1 MNALQ
6 ELELQELEGVELNEE
21 TKERFKIEDIDQLN
35 WAFRKINALKGE
47 LDKKRELAAA
57 EIERITMWINEEKKP
72 IEDSINYFEFL
83 IKEYHLKQLEENPKA
98 KTLTTPYGKSE
109 SRASKSQPKLT
120 DKETALNFVK
130 ENNLDEFIK
139 EDINWGEFKKSLS
152 VANIDDHQVVVDENG
167 QAVPGIEVEPAS
179 VNFKVKV
186 D

>member
-6 ELELQELEGVELNEE
+6 ELELRELEGVELTEE
-21 TKERFKIEDIDQLN
+21 SKERFKIEDIDQLN

-109 SRASKSQPKLT
+109 SRAFKEEPKLVNN
-120 DKETALNFVK
+120 EAALKFVK
-130 ENNLDEFIK
+130 ENNLTEFIK
-139 EDINWGEFKKSLS
+139 EEVKWGDLKKCLS
-152 VANIDDHQVVVDENG
+152 VANIDDHQMVVDENG
-167 QAVPGIEVEPAS
+167 QVVPGVEVEPAS

-186 D
+186 N